1 MVKLGGI
8 PGAAWTISSLSLFVL
23 SIGVCVSTI
32 RSRNLTLEA
41 ANVKLQTTGKLNT
54 VLELS
59 SDLEK
64 TLDSL
69 QRQQQAYQELKQQY
83 DAAVKVN
90 KNGSLSKLKPAFEKV
105 DESVDSIDLNQ
116 LESQIEKTEI
126 QVTAEIKELV
136 QERTSHG
143 FESNSKPLSS
153 ENEPI
158 SDN

>member
-83 DAAVKVN
+83 NAAVKVN
-90 KNGSLSKLKPAFEKV
+90 KNGSLSRLKPAFEKV

-116 LESQIEKTEI
+116 LESQIEKTET

-136 QERTSHG
+136 QE
-143 FESNSKPLSS
+143 
-153 ENEPI
+153 ENELTNI
-158 SDN
+158 NENYN

>member
-83 DAAVKVN
+83 NAAVKVN
-90 KNGSLSKLKPAFEKV
+90 KNGSLSRLKPAFEKV
-105 DESVDSIDLNQ
+105 DESVDSINLNQ
-116 LESQIEKTEI
+116 LESEIEQTEI
-126 QVTAEIKELV
+126 QVTAEIKELTKK
-136 QERTSHG
+136 ELT
-143 FESNSKPLSS
+143 NTN
-153 ENEPI
+153 ENH
-158 SDN
+158 N

>member
-1 MVKLGGI
+1 MVKLGGGI

-116 LESQIEKTEI
+116 LESEIEQTET
-126 QVTAEIKELV
+126 QVTAEIKELTKK
-136 QERTSHG
+136 ELT
-143 FESNSKPLSS
+143 NTN
-153 ENEPI
+153 ENH
-158 SDN
+158 N

>member
-1 MVKLGGI
+1 MVKLGGGI

-23 SIGVCVSTI
+23 SVGVCVSTI

-41 ANVKLQTTGKLNT
+41 ANVKLQTTSKLNT

-90 KNGSLSKLKPAFEKV
+90 KNGSLSRLKPAFEKV

-116 LESQIEKTEI
+116 LESEIEQTEI
-126 QVTAEIKELV
+126 QVTAEIKELTK
-136 QERTSHG
+136 EEHELTTI
-143 FESNSKPLSS
+143 N
-153 ENEPI
+153 ENY
-158 SDN
+158 N